1 MRKVS
6 RTTFVAAALLALSS
20 ASASAQSS
28 TGGRDS
34 TDATAATPSPAE
46 VRARVDSLA
55 KAFLAD
61 PQSPGLSIAVIRAG
75 RDTLVY
81 EGYGKADLE
90 NDLPATPATVYRIG
104 SITKQFTAAAV
115 MRLVEKGSV
124 HLGDSIGKYLPK
136 LPRAWRPVKVR
147 QLLNHTSG
155 IPSYTDLGDSWAR
168 RWGEYMSPDTL
179 VALTAGKPMDFP
191 PGTGWRYD
199 NTGYVVLGMLL
210 EKVTGQPYAAYV
222 DSTLFQPLGLTHTH
236 YCDRAPL
243 IPHRARGYQREGSDF
258 TNAPYINMSQPYSAG
273 ALCSTVGDLARWN
286 RLLATGKVVSP
297 ASYGRMT
304 TPEGDAALNHY
315 GFGLVRG
322 AIGSHPMIEHGG
334 GIHGFI
340 TANAYFPSDS
350 LSITVLTNAAPSD
363 PDALLDNVARAV
375 FGIPLV
381 QPTQAAQKIP
391 LPDSVRSA
399 VLGKYDVDMGAKK
412 LLISFFADSTGLQ
425 TQAEGQSSFP
435 IYYAGDLT
443 FAAQMDPSLRIH
455 FELENGRATRVTVA
469 QGGASHSGPRV
480 E

>member
-1 MRKVS
+1 MRPAR
-6 RTTFVAAALLALSS
+6 RTIFAAAALLAIAV
-20 ASASAQSS
+20 ASGASAQTSAQ
-28 TGGRDS
+28 GRDS
-34 TDATAATPSPAE
+34 SRTEAAPSRAE
-46 VRARVDSLA
+46 VKARVDSLA
-55 KAFLAD
+55 KAFIAE

-90 NDLPATPATVYRIG
+90 NDVAATPATVYRIG

-115 MRLVEKGSV
+115 MRLVEKGAV
-124 HLGDSIGKYLPK
+124 HLGDSIGKYLPD
-136 LPRAWRPVKVR
+136 LPKAWRPVKVR

-155 IPSYTDLGDSWAR
+155 IPSYTDLGESWAK
-168 RWGEYMSPDTL
+168 RWGDYMSPDTL
-179 VALTAGKPMDFP
+179 VALTANEPMDFP

-210 EKVTGQPYAAYV
+210 EKVTGKPYAEYL
-222 DSTLFQPLGLTHTH
+222 DSTIFQPLGLTHTL

-243 IPHRARGYQREGSDF
+243 VPHRSRGYQRVDGKF
-258 TNAPYINMSQPYSAG
+258 TNAPYLDMSQPYAAG

-297 ASYGRMT
+297 ASYARMT
-304 TPEGDAALNHY
+304 TPEGNAGLNHY

-322 AIGSHPMIEHGG
+322 AVGSHIMIEHGG

-340 TANAYFPSDS
+340 TSNAYFPADS
-350 LSITVLTNAAPSD
+350 LSITVLTNAAPSN
-363 PDALLDNVARAV
+363 PDALLANVARAV

-381 QPTQAAQKIP
+381 QPMHAAKKVP
-391 LPDSVRSA
+391 LPDSVREA
-399 VLGKYDVDMGAKK
+399 VQGKYDVDLGAKK
-412 LLISFFADSTGLQ
+412 MLITFFADSAGMQ
-425 TQAEGQSSFP
+425 TQAEGQQSFP
-435 IYYAGDLT
+435 IYYTGDLT
-443 FAAQMDPSLRIH
+443 FAAKLDPSIRIH
-455 FELENGRATRVTVA
+455 FQLDGGRAASVTLE

>member
-1 MRKVS
+1 MRPARRTIFAATALVS
-6 RTTFVAAALLALSS
+6 VTAAAVAPARSS
-20 ASASAQSS
+20 AQGRESS
-28 TGGRDS
+28 GTQ
-34 TDATAATPSPAE
+34 AAPSRAE

-55 KAFLAD
+55 KAFLAE

-81 EGYGKADLE
+81 EGYGKSDLE
-90 NDLPATPATVYRIG
+90 NGVAATPATVYRIG

-124 HLGDSIGKYLPK
+124 HLGDSIGMYLPD
-136 LPRAWRPVKVR
+136 LPKAWRPVKVR

-155 IPSYTDLGDSWAR
+155 IPSYTDLGESWAK
-168 RWGEYMSPDTL
+168 RWGEHMSPDTL
-179 VALTAGKPMDFP
+179 VALTGNKPMDFP

-210 EKVTGQPYAAYV
+210 EKVTGKPYAEYL
-222 DSTLFQPLGLTHTH
+222 DSTLFQPLGLTHTL

-243 IPHRARGYQREGSDF
+243 VPHRARGYQRDDGKF
-258 TNAPYINMSQPYSAG
+258 TNAPYIDMSQPYAAG

-297 ASYGRMT
+297 ASYARMT
-304 TPEGDAALNHY
+304 TPEGNAGLNHY
-315 GFGLVRG
+315 GFGLVRS
-322 AIGSHPMIEHGG
+322 AVGSHIMIEHGG

-340 TANAYFPSDS
+340 TSNAYFPADS
-350 LSITVLTNAAPSD
+350 LSITVLTNATPTN
-363 PDALLDNVARAV
+363 PDALLANIARAV

-381 QPTQAAQKIP
+381 QPVQAAKQVP
-391 LPDSVRSA
+391 LPDSVRVA
-399 VLGKYDVDMGAKK
+399 VQGKYNVDLGAKK
-412 LLISFFADSTGLQ
+412 MLVTFFVDSTGMQ
-425 TQAEGQSSFP
+425 SQAEGQQPFP

-443 FAAQMDPSLRIH
+443 FAAKIDPSIRIRFH
-455 FELENGRATRVTVA
+455 LDHGRATGVTLD
-469 QGGASHSGPRV
+469 QGGSSHSGPRV

>member
-1 MRKVS
+1 MRQS
-6 RTTFVAAALLALSS
+6 RRTTFAAAALLALSF
-20 ASASAQSS
+20 ASAQAQSK
-28 TGGRDS
+28 TNGRDS
-34 TDATAATPSPAE
+34 SAASTTAPSRAE
-46 VRARVDSLA
+46 VTARVDSLA
-55 KAFLAD
+55 RAFLAD

-90 NDLPATPATVYRIG
+90 NDVPATPATVYRIG

-124 HLGDSIGKYLPK
+124 RLGDPIGKYLPD
-136 LPRAWRPVKVR
+136 LPKEWRPVKVR

-155 IPSYTDLGDSWAR
+155 IPSYTDLGESWAK
-168 RWGEYMSPDTL
+168 RWGEHMSPDTL
-179 VALTAGKPMDFP
+179 VALTANKPMDFA

-210 EKVTGQPYAAYV
+210 EKVSGKPYAEYL
-222 DSTLFQPLGLTHTH
+222 DSTLFQPLGLTHTF

-243 IPHRARGYQREGSDF
+243 IPHRARGYAREGKSF
-258 TNAPYINMSQPYSAG
+258 TNAPYIDMSQPYSAG

-286 RLLATGKVVSP
+286 LLLATGKVVSP
-297 ASYGRMT
+297 ASYAKMT
-304 TPEGDAALNHY
+304 TPEGTAGLNHY

-322 AIGSHPMIEHGG
+322 AVGSHIMIEHGG

-340 TANAYFPSDS
+340 TSNAYLPNDS

-375 FGIPLV
+375 YGIPLV
-381 QPTQAAQKIP
+381 QPVHAARKVP

-399 VLGKYDVDMGAKK
+399 VQGKYNVDMGAKK
-412 LLISFFADSTGLQ
+412 LLISFFADSTGLR

-443 FAAQMDPSLRIH
+443 FAAEMDPSMRIRFDLDH
-455 FELENGRATRVTVA
+455 GRATRVTVE
-469 QGGASHSGPRV
+469 QGGVSHGGPRV
-480 E
+480 P

>member
-1 MRKVS
+1 MRKAR
-6 RTTFVAAALLALSS
+6 RTTFIAAALLALSF
-20 ASASAQSS
+20 ASVPAQSS
-28 TGGRDS
+28 TTGRGGSRAS
-34 TDATAATPSPAE
+34 AAPSRSE
-46 VRARVDSLA
+46 ARERIDSLA
-55 KAFLAD
+55 RAFLAD

-81 EGYGKADLE
+81 RGYGKADLE
-90 NDLPATPATVYRIG
+90 NDVPATPATVYRIG
-104 SITKQFTAAAV
+104 SITKQFTSAAV

-124 HLGDSIGKYLPK
+124 RLGDSIGKYLPN
-136 LPRAWRPVKVR
+136 LPKAWRPVKVR

-155 IPSYTDLGDSWAR
+155 IPSYTDLGESWAR

-179 VALTAGKPMDFP
+179 VALTANKPMDFP

-210 EKVTGQPYAAYV
+210 EKISGQPYAAYV

-243 IPHRARGYQREGSDF
+243 IPHRARGYQREGSEF
-258 TNAPYINMSQPYSAG
+258 TNAPYINMSQPFSAG

-297 ASYGRMT
+297 ASYAQMT
-304 TPEGDAALNHY
+304 TPEGNAGLNHY

-322 AIGSHPMIEHGG
+322 AVGSHIMIEHGG

-340 TANAYFPSDS
+340 TANAYFPIDS
-350 LSITVLTNAAPSD
+350 LSVTVLTNAAPSD
-363 PDALLDNVARAV
+363 PDALLGNVARAV

-381 QPTQAAQKIP
+381 HRTHAAKEVP

-412 LLISFFADSTGLQ
+412 MLISFFADSTGLR
-425 TQAEGQSSFP
+425 TQADGQSSFP

-443 FAAQMDPSLRIH
+443 FAAQIDPSLRIH
-455 FELENGRATRVTVA
+455 FDLANGRATRVTVD
-469 QGGASHSGPRV
+469 QGGASHAGPRV
-480 E
+480 Q

>member
-1 MRKVS
+1 MRNVR
-6 RTTFVAAALLALSS
+6 RTTSVAAALLALSF
-20 ASASAQSS
+20 ASVPAQS
-28 TGGRDS
+28 TTNGRDS
-34 TDATAATPSPAE
+34 SSASTVAPSRAE
-46 VRARVDSLA
+46 VESRVDSLA

-81 EGYGKADLE
+81 EGYGKTDLE
-90 NDLPATPATVYRIG
+90 NDVPATAATVYRIG

-124 HLGDSIGKYLPK
+124 RLGDPIGKYLPNR
-136 LPRAWRPVKVR
+136 PRAWRPVMVR

-155 IPSYTDLGDSWAR
+155 IPSYTDLGDSWAK
-168 RWGEYMSPDTL
+168 RWGEYMPPDTL
-179 VALTAGKPMDFP
+179 VALTADKPMDFE

-199 NTGYVVLGMLL
+199 NTGYVLLGMLL
-210 EKVTGQPYAAYV
+210 EKVSGEPYAAYL
-222 DSTLFQPLGLTHTH
+222 DSTLFQPLGLTHTR

-243 IPHRARGYQREGSDF
+243 IPHRASGYQREGSRF
-258 TNAPYINMSQPYSAG
+258 TNAPYLDMSQPYAAG

-286 RLLATGKVVSP
+286 RLLVTGEVVSP
-297 ASYGRMT
+297 ASYARMT
-304 TPEGDAALNHY
+304 TPEGNARLNHY

-322 AIGSHPMIEHGG
+322 AVGSHIMIGHGG

-350 LSITVLTNAAPSD
+350 LSITVLTNASPSD

-381 QPTQAAQKIP
+381 QPMHAATEVP

-399 VLGKYDVDMGAKK
+399 VQGKYDVDMGAKK
-412 LLISFFADSTGLQ
+412 MLITFFADSTGLR

-435 IYYAGDLT
+435 VYYAGDLT
-443 FAAQMDPSLRIH
+443 FAAKMDPSLRIH
-455 FELENGRATRVTVA
+455 FELENGHASRVTVEQRGMKHA
-469 QGGASHSGPRV
+469 GPRV
-480 E
+480 R

>member
-1 MRKVS
+1 MRKVR
-6 RTTFVAAALLALSS
+6 RTTFVAAALLALSISS
-20 ASASAQSS
+20 APAQSS
-28 TGGRDS
+28 TNGRAS
-34 TDATAATPSPAE
+34 SRVSGSTPSRTE
-46 VRARVDSLA
+46 VKTRIDSLA

-90 NDLPATPATVYRIG
+90 NDVPATPATVYRIG

-115 MRLVEKGSV
+115 LRLVEKGSV
-124 HLGDSIGKYLPK
+124 RLGDPIGKYLPN
-136 LPRAWRPVKVR
+136 LPKAWRPVRVR

-155 IPSYTDLGDSWAR
+155 IPSYTDLGESWAK
-168 RWGEYMSPDTL
+168 RWGEHMSPDTL
-179 VALTAGKPMDFP
+179 VALTADKPMDFA

-199 NTGYVVLGMLL
+199 NTGYVLLGMLL
-210 EKVTGQPYAAYV
+210 EKVSGQPYAAYL
-222 DSTLFQPLGLTHTH
+222 DSTLFQPLGLTHTM

-243 IPHRARGYQREGSDF
+243 IPHRASGYQRDGSHF
-258 TNAPYINMSQPYSAG
+258 TNAPYLDMSQPYSAG

-286 RLLATGKVVSP
+286 RLLATGKVVSA
-297 ASYGRMT
+297 ASYAQMT
-304 TPEGDAALNHY
+304 TPEGNAGLNHY
-315 GFGLVRG
+315 GFGLVRS
-322 AIGSHPMIEHGG
+322 AVGSHIEIEHGG

-340 TANAYFPSDS
+340 TANAYFPADS
-350 LSITVLTNAAPSD
+350 LSITVLTNAAPSN
-363 PDALLDNVARAV
+363 PDALLDNIARAV

-381 QPTQAAQKIP
+381 QPTHAAKEVP

-399 VLGKYDVDMGAKK
+399 VQGKYDVDMGARKMV
-412 LLISFFADSTGLQ
+412 ISFFSDSTGLR

-455 FELENGRATRVTVA
+455 FQLENGRATRVTVE
-469 QGGASHSGPRV
+469 QGGVSHAGPRV
-480 E
+480 H